1 MDKKIRILIAE
12 DSAEDRELL
21 LRALHPLAEDR
32 GLLVD
37 CVDNGE
43 KALQRLEEKSYAL
56 LFLDENM
63 PELTGLEILKFIKK
77 NQRNEKTVI
86 LTGYP
91 DVNEKF
97 CTLLGADEYVEKPI
111 APKTLAAILE
121 KYIPVV

>member
-1 MDKKIRILIAE
+1 MDKKARILIAE

-21 LRALHPLAEDR
+21 LRVLRPLADKR
-32 GLLVD
+32 GLIVD

-43 KALQRLEEKSYAL
+43 KALRELEERSYAL
-56 LFLDENM
+56 VFLDENM
-63 PELTGLEILKFIKK
+63 PECTGLEILKYIKK
-77 NQRNEKTVI
+77 NQRSEKAII

-111 APKTLAAILE
+111 TPKALAAILE
-121 KYIPVV
+121 KYIPSV